1 MPLVFPAL
9 ERNIQNHWNRAVLN
23 LTQNVRNMFSEM
35 DPELVLVCQQKF
47 AEETSESTL
56 AAERRRMTWERLENA
71 ASHQQPV
78 ANDVS
83 SIIESAP
90 CVVAC

>member
-1 MPLVFPAL
+1 MPLVFPSL

-35 DPELVLVCQQKF
+35 DPELVLACQEKF
-47 AEETSESTL
+47 AEETSLLSV

-71 ASHQQPV
+71 ASYQQPV
-78 ANDVS
+78 TKNVS